1 MNARQRKRDEEGNG
15 WKIDISLLGS
25 KKKSNIEA
33 FVPSLTER
41 KNNETKKKKK
51 RRYSG
56 DKDRSLTPHCF
67 PFSILL
73 GHVAGSTFEFPAFFP
88 ICERVIRVKLR
99 SLVQESLL
107 RDKISLQNESN
118 KKVGKRDI
126 RWWNYCEGKRKKTRF
141 LRGKIAIIYY
151 AIINFRHR
159 RRCCLILPSKFSF
172 SSFFSRLL
180 SSSVKGMMNEGTL
193 CCCMLM

>member
-1 MNARQRKRDEEGNG
+1 MKSLQTHFTIIPRGTKDERSSKEARRGGQRVKDRHQLAG
-15 WKIDISLLGS
+15 I
-25 KKKSNIEA
+25 KKKIEHRG
-33 FVPSLTER
+33 FCPLVDGKKEQR
-41 KNNETKKKKK
+41 NEKKKKKKKK

-118 KKVGKRDI
+118 K
-126 RWWNYCEGKRKKTRF
+126 TRYSLMKL
-141 LRGKIAIIYY
+141 LRREKE
-151 AIINFRHR
+151 
-159 RRCCLILPSKFSF
+159 K
-172 SSFFSRLL
+172 SR
-180 SSSVKGMMNEGTL
+180 
-193 CCCMLM
+193 

>member
-1 MNARQRKRDEEGNG
+1 MKSLQTHFTIIPRGTKDERSSKEARRGGQWVKDRHQLAG
-15 WKIDISLLGS
+15 I
-25 KKKSNIEA
+25 KKKIEHRG
-33 FVPSLTER
+33 FCPLVDGKKEQR
-41 KNNETKKKKK
+41 NEKKKK

-126 RWWNYCEGKRKKTRF
+126 R
-141 LRGKIAIIYY
+141 
-151 AIINFRHR
+151 
-159 RRCCLILPSKFSF
+159 
-172 SSFFSRLL
+172 
-180 SSSVKGMMNEGTL
+180 
-193 CCCMLM
+193 